1 VHKNVG
7 AFTTLFLA
15 IAAAMA
21 VSAARAETPA
31 AAPAQGSAQAEQNQA
46 GTADPVSQKTK
57 RANDA
62 QNRAQT
68 TQLGSVVVTATRRE
82 ETLQK
87 VPLPVSVLSY
97 HDLERQ
103 HLQSLDEYAAH
114 IPGLNAVSTGEGS
127 TQLSI
132 RGIASGSLQPS
143 QSVGIYVDDTPYG
156 SSSVFASGGGGVP
169 DFDPA
174 DLERIEVLRGPQGTL
189 YGAGSLGGVLRFITI
204 KPDAQNFS
212 GRLQV
217 DANSISGGGS
227 GFGMHGMVNV
237 PLVPDKLAIRIN
249 VYDRKDPGYVDDAA
263 LGKKEVNESNVKG
276 SRVSLMW
283 TPTDKTSLRVTALA
297 QNLNRQ
303 GDGAVGLDPATSK
316 PLYGDLQQRHAALTS
331 DAFVGQYRLYN
342 ATFKTDLGWSNL
354 LISSSYSTLAASISG
369 DDTGLLYLG
378 PQGNGRLYGT
388 LQHDRVHET
397 KATQEIRLES
407 PKSQTL
413 EWLGGVFFTDETG
426 DHPQHIYASDYL
438 TGAEL
443 ASPFGVAIGDDTQPS
458 TYTAYAAYGNVTWH
472 VTDRFDLEAGLRYSH
487 DKQHYI
493 ESGSGL
499 LFGSA
504 TPVVLVNKASADST
518 TTYSLTPKF
527 NINDNTMVYL
537 RVASGFIPGGPNV
550 VPVGT
555 AGVPTTF
562 SPTQLTDYELGLKST
577 VWDDRLTVDISA
589 YYIDWTKIPL
599 VTSLNN
605 FSFLTSSG
613 QAKSQGLEA
622 SVAFVPTHGLTLSAN
637 ASFNDA
643 VLTKDAPPP
652 SNGVKGDR
660 MPYAPR
666 VTIGLNGD
674 YDFAVGGG
682 WNGYVGAGYAYVGDR
697 ESDFTFNGR
706 PRYSVPGYYTV
717 NLRAGAIYGPWTISL
732 YAKNLTDQR
741 GIVQGGGNGT
751 LNPVTAKVEAA
762 AYIVTPRTI
771 GISVSRDF

>member
-1 VHKNVG
+1 MHKNVG

-21 VSAARAETPA
+21 VTAARAETAA
-31 AAPAQGSAQAEQNQA
+31 AAPAQDSVQADQNQSSS
-46 GTADPVSQKTK
+46 ADQASQKAK
-57 RANDA
+57 RANEA
-62 QNRAQT
+62 QNRAQVS
-68 TQLGSVVVTATRRE
+68 QLGNVVVTANRRE

-87 VPLPVSVLSY
+87 VPLAVSVLSY

-103 HLQSLDEYAAH
+103 HLQSLDEYAAQ

-127 TQLSI
+127 TELSI
-132 RGIASGSLQPS
+132 RGIASGSQQPS

-156 SSSVFASGGGGVP
+156 SSSIFASGGGGVP

-204 KPDAQNFS
+204 KPDAQEFS

-217 DANSISGGGS
+217 DGNSISGGGS
-227 GFGMHGMVNV
+227 GFGIHGMVNV
-237 PLVPDKLAIRIN
+237 PLVQDKLAIRVN
-249 VYDRKDPGYVDDAA
+249 VYDRTDPGYVDDAA
-263 LGKKEVNESNVKG
+263 LGKKDVNESTVKG

-283 TPTDKTSLRVTALA
+283 TPTDKTSVRVTALA
-297 QNLNRQ
+297 QNLSRQ
-303 GDGAVGLDPATSK
+303 GSGAVGLDPATSR
-316 PLYGDLQQRHAALTS
+316 PLYGDLQQRNAALTG

-342 ATFKTDLGWSNL
+342 ATFKTDLGWSSL
-354 LISSSYSTLAASISG
+354 LVSSSYSTLAASLYG

-378 PQGNGRLYGT
+378 PQGSGRLYGT
-388 LQHDRVHET
+388 LQHDRIHET

-407 PKSQTL
+407 PKSQTV
-413 EWLGGVFFTDETG
+413 EWLGGMFFTHETG
-426 DHPQHIYASDYL
+426 DHPQHLYASDYL
-438 TGAEL
+438 TGTEL
-443 ASPFGVAIGDDTQPS
+443 ASPFGIPIGDDEQPS
-458 TYTAYAAYGNVTWH
+458 TYTGYAAYGNVTWH
-472 VTDRFDLEAGLRYSH
+472 LTDRFDLEGGLRYSH
-487 DKQHYI
+487 DKQHYTEI
-493 ESGSGL
+493 GSGL
-499 LFGSA
+499 LFGSL
-504 TPVVLVNKASADST
+504 TPIVLVDKGSADST

-555 AGVPTTF
+555 PGIPTTF

-577 VWDDRLTVDISA
+577 AWDDRLTMDLSA

-599 VTSLNN
+599 TTSLNN
-605 FSFLTSSG
+605 FVFLTASG
-613 QAKSQGLEA
+613 KAKSQGLEA
-622 SVAFVPTHGLTLSAN
+622 SIAFVPTHGLTLSAN

-643 VLTKDAPPP
+643 VLTQNAPPP

-666 VTIGLNGD
+666 FTIGLNGD

-682 WNGYVGAGYAYVGDR
+682 WNGYVGASYSYLGDR
-697 ESDFTFNGR
+697 ESDFTFNGS

-717 NLRAGAIYGPWTISL
+717 NLRAGAIYGPWTIAL

-741 GIVQGGGNGT
+741 GIVQGGGNGA
-751 LNPVTAKVEAA
+751 LNPVTGKMEAG
-762 AYIVTPRTI
+762 AYLVTPRTL